1 MKSLKE
7 FIIESCDKC
16 KDSETREFVFD
27 FSDITNGEE
36 TVKSLQGMDNVT
48 VDGNKVKLNICKDC
62 DIDTVQDILQQAI
75 QAARSEQ
82 QNKSNET
89 YAQKTAKL
97 EKTLKSMYD
106 FIDSEDEEDPEDK
119 KEEE

>member
-16 KDSETREFVFD
+16 KDSEKREFVFD
-27 FSDITNGEE
+27 FSDINHGEE
-36 TVKSLQGMDNVT
+36 TVKSLQDLENVT
-48 VDGNKVKLNICKDC
+48 IDGLKVKINICKDC
-62 DIDTVQDILQQAI
+62 DIETVQDILQQAVMT
-75 QAARSEQ
+75 ARSEQ
-82 QNKSNET
+82 ENKSNET

-97 EKTLKSMYD
+97 EKTLKSMDD
-106 FIDSEDEEDPEDK
+106 FMNEEDPEENEDK